1 MQCVMPCL
9 TSGGVKK
16 VKGTTAVSC
25 HFKILGIKAMRQW
38 ADITLFYVY
47 WLFLFCNVILSIL
60 LKLDLTQTVY
70 LHSYNKVSV
79 NIFVYVSPE
88 QFNWN
93 VPFSPRVW
101 VFPRIYYSEWLEP
114 SLFSF
119 QNREKLL
126 TETLLYSSLSPL
138 FMQWNEEFAFWC
150 PPLRHISVCF
160 IWRVKSHSE
169 EGRLRSSPDCG
180 IHLTICKKFV
190 CWHMK
195 SDGWYQYTK

>member
-1 MQCVMPCL
+1 M
-9 TSGGVKK
+9 
-16 VKGTTAVSC
+16 
-25 HFKILGIKAMRQW
+25 
-38 ADITLFYVY
+38 
-47 WLFLFCNVILSIL
+47 
-60 LKLDLTQTVY
+60 
-70 LHSYNKVSV
+70 HSYNKVSV

-93 VPFSPRVW
+93 VPVSPRVW
-101 VFPRIYYSEWLEP
+101 VFPRIYYSEWLGP

-150 PPLRHISVCF
+150 SPLRHISVCF
-160 IWRVKSHSE
+160 IRRVKSHRE

-180 IHLTICKKFV
+180 IHLTIPGIWSESETFKLPQFV

-195 SDGWYQYTK
+195 SDGWYQYTKLIWSLMGYMIITGNILQSCH